1 MYLISL
7 GFLVGIAE
15 VPRRPV
21 DHCTAGT
28 ETADPLLRPVGIHD
42 LPVLYYYP
50 VPVVLVCLYL
60 YRDHHYLS
68 GLVVSLL
75 HVDILF
81 LSAQEFRFFCK
92 FCQTGLLLFISPVH
106 WHSNPV
112 SG

>member
-7 GFLVGIAE
+7 TFLVGIAE
-15 VPRRPV
+15 VTRRPV
-21 DHCTAGT
+21 DYCAART
-28 ETADPLLRPVGIHD
+28 ETANPVLRPVGIHD

-68 GLVVSLL
+68 GFVLSLL

-81 LSAQEFRFFCK
+81 LSAPEFSR
-92 FCQTGLLLFISPVH
+92 LSE
-106 WHSNPV
+106 
-112 SG
+112 